1 MTNPQ
6 RRSLIAMAGLGLPG
20 LSGLSGLLGLS
31 GLAPRSA
38 HAQTEAIK
46 PVKIIVPFS
55 PGGGIDILGRAVGQK
70 LNEQWNVAVVV
81 DNRPGASGN
90 IGTELVARAPADG
103 YTLLVAPLTSYA
115 MNAQLYPATVGFQL
129 DRDFTGVSLL
139 GYLPVV
145 LVVNDALPARTT
157 AELVR
162 QAKAKPG
169 SLSYGSSGNG
179 SIEHVAGEMFKQ
191 LAGVRMVH
199 IPYRGAAPAI
209 TDVMGGQVQLMFATV
224 PTAIANLKT
233 GKLRPLAVLTRERL
247 AALPDVPTAREA
259 GYPGFE
265 VASTYAILAPAG
277 TPPAVLQKLNHEIA
291 KLQQAP
297 DVRARFQTLGIETLG
312 ATPEETSQRVGQEI
326 AKWGK
331 AIKDNGIKAE

>member
-1 MTNPQ
+1 MMTMMMTTTKRLLALLVACAAFAGAPARAQ
-6 RRSLIAMAGLGLPG
+6 EYPARQVSLVVGYSAGGAVDAVARL
-20 LSGLSGLLGLS
+20 
-31 GLAPRSA
+31 
-38 HAQTEAIK
+38 
-46 PVKIIVPFS
+46 
-55 PGGGIDILGRAVGQK
+55 VGQK
-70 LNEQWNVAVVV
+70 LADALGKPFVV
-81 DNRPGASGN
+81 DNKTGASGN
-90 IGTELVARAPADG
+90 IGAQFVARAPADG